1 MKRRRPC
8 AKRLKALTVR
18 REHRR
23 NSRRHLIAS
32 GGDHLVVEAAAAA
45 LASLSDEPMPAKSVA
60 AAVTNSGA
68 AITYDMS
75 IHPLALRNPG
85 ETGAWP
91 GTDESLAP
99 RVWLAFGYCAIQ
111 PHTSR
116 RGGLQ

>member
-1 MKRRRPC
+1 MAADTSSP
-8 AKRLKALTVR
+8 AAVIT
-18 REHRR
+18 
-23 NSRRHLIAS
+23 
-32 GGDHLVVEAAAAA
+32 LVVEAAAAA

-75 IHPLALRNPG
+75 IHPLARRADPG
-85 ETGAWP
+85 ETGAQP
-91 GTDESLAP
+91 GTDESLAL